1 MTAKVDGTVKLAS
14 IPDAIVTLSKEYEPE
29 GTLQLCVGAND
40 AADNSLAGQSAAFAV
55 VAKAR
60 RTITSCQ
67 NIGFRY
73 LRGKAGHVG
82 EASHKSLREK
92 RLGAAAIWL
101 ASCPHWLKGN
111 TGFSKQL
118 SRVPKRPWTLIS
130 IIPRDK
136 SQITMLQAA
145 DGIFKRSRT
154 WRILKGTSLLRSQR
168 DERCT

>member
-82 EASHKSLREK
+82 EASHKIVEGEAVGRGGDMVGLLPALVEGQYGLLKATFPSPK
-92 RLGAAAIWL
+92 TSVDFDFNYTPGQVPNHNAAGCRRHFQEVTHL
-101 ASCPHWLKGN
+101 ANLERYIVAPL
-111 TGFSKQL
+111 
-118 SRVPKRPWTLIS
+118 
-130 IIPRDK
+130 
-136 SQITMLQAA
+136 AA
-145 DGIFKRSRT
+145 R
-154 WRILKGTSLLRSQR
+154 
-168 DERCT
+168 